1 MNDLLSGSS
10 ASAALLLAAL
20 ALLPLALVTLT
31 SFAKIAVVLSALRN
45 ALGAPDVPSGAVVTA
60 LALALSVYV
69 MAPVFERAEA
79 GAVRAEAQGVAALL
93 GAVRE
98 PLRGFLAKHAGAEE
112 KAMFV
117 DLAKEQGRAQQP
129 GDLAVL
135 WPSFALSE
143 MKRAFQ
149 LGFYLYLPFLVLDLV
164 VAQVLLALGISGLD
178 PQRVALPFKLL
189 LFVSVNGFVL
199 LARALVLAY

>member
-20 ALLPLALVTLT
+20 ALLPLALITLT

-79 GAVRAEAQGVAALL
+79 EVGKVEGQGVAPLL
-93 GAVRE
+93 AAVRE
-98 PLRGFLAKHAGAEE
+98 PLRGFLSRHAGPSE
-112 KAMFV
+112 KSMFV
-117 DLAKEQGRAQQP
+117 ELAKEQGRSAQP
-129 GDLAVL
+129 NDLAVL

-149 LGFYLYLPFLVLDLV
+149 LGFYLFLPFLVLDLV
-164 VAQVLLALGISGLD
+164 VAQVLLALGVSGLD

-189 LFVSVNGFVL
+189 LFVSVNGFML

>member
-1 MNDLLSGSS
+1 
-10 ASAALLLAAL
+10 LAAL
-20 ALLPLALVTLT
+20 ALLPLALITLT

-69 MAPVFERAEA
+69 MAPVLESAEGQA
-79 GAVRAEAQGVAALL
+79 SKAQDQGVASLL
-93 GAVRE
+93 SAARE
-98 PLRGFLAKHAGAEE
+98 PLRTFLSRHAGDGE
-112 KAMFV
+112 KSMFV
-117 DLAKEQGRAQQP
+117 ELAKEQGRSAAAN
-129 GDLAVL
+129 DLSVL

-149 LGFYLYLPFLVLDLV
+149 LGFYLFLPFLVLDLV
-164 VAQVLLALGISGLD
+164 VAQVLLALGVSGLD

-189 LFVSVNGFVL
+189 LFVSVNGFML